1 METLIVKLKGKE
13 NSKKLSEIL
22 RSMNFVEEVNEMKS
36 NQLLDQIRLGL
47 IQVKAIK
54 EGKLKGKTISEIVN
68 EK

>member
-1 METLIVKLKGKE
+1 
-13 NSKKLSEIL
+13 
-22 RSMNFVEEVNEMKS
+22 MKS